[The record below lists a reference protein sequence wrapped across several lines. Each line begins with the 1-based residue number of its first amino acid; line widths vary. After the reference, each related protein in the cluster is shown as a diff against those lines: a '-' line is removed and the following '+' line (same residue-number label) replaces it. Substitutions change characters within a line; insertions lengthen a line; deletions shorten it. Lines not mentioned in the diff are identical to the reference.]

1 MSSSNGTVNV
11 QSAELTGGAK
21 KKMPK
26 TRRLVL
32 CGRERILKRE
42 GSGYKVIINGKE
54 RSLTEAREM
63 DAKYKAEKKAAKEK
77 EAAAKKA
84 KKSAKAK
91 KTSKK

>member
-1 MSSSNGTVNV
+1 MSSLESTEM
-11 QSAELTGGAK
+11 AGGAK

-63 DAKYKAEKKAAKEK
+63 DAKYKVEKKAVKAKE
-77 EAAAKKA
+77 EAAKKT
-84 KKSAKAK
+84 KKAAKAK
-91 KTSKK
+91 KTTKK

>member
-1 MSSSNGTVNV
+1 MSAPVPSDM
-11 QSAELTGGAK
+11 TGGAK

-63 DAKYKAEKKAAKEK
+63 DAKYKAEKKAVKAKE
-77 EAAAKKA
+77 EAAKKA
-84 KKSAKAK
+84 KKASKAK
-91 KTSKK
+91 KTTRK